1 MNLGKKKIL
10 AAKTLGVGL
19 GRIIFNNER
28 LAEIK
33 EAITKQDIKDLY
45 RDGAISVRE
54 IKGQRKIERRKLRRR
69 PGSIKKKIRNRK
81 RSYMMI
87 TRKSRAY
94 IGQLRKQ
101 GKLSTEDFMLL
112 RKEIRAR
119 MFKDRVHLKERIK
132 SLGKGAE

>member
-69 PGSIKKKIRNRK
+69 PGSIKKKVGNRK

>member
-19 GRIIFNNER
+19 GRITFNNER